1 MLFVASEILCLRKHN
16 VEHCDLNKAHVEILA
31 LNNSIFNNPR
41 SLFLVP
47 CSFLFLS
54 LHQNLSQLT
63 VPATLTALV
72 VQDSRLGPLLK
83 RLFAS
88 CVCFQSVDLKL
99 CVFLPTLH
107 FHEQEIIFGN
117 GSTRIYDRNYC
128 SKSWGQWT
136 GSAAYDRI
144 DAR

>member
-47 CSFLFLS
+47 SLFLS
-54 LHQNLSQLT
+54 LHQNLSLLT
-63 VPATLTALV
+63 VPAILTALV

-88 CVCFQSVDLKL
+88 CVCFSQLIANCVSFDLLFTFMNK
-99 CVFLPTLH
+99 
-107 FHEQEIIFGN
+107 
-117 GSTRIYDRNYC
+117 
-128 SKSWGQWT
+128 K
-136 GSAAYDRI
+136 
-144 DAR
+144 